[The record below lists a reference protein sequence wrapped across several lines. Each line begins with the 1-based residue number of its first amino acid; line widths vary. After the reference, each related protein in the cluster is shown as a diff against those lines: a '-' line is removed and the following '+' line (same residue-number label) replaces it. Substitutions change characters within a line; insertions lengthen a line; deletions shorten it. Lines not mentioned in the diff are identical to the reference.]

1 MITIRHCRQTAQE
14 AYKPKYEWPVI
25 ERKEPVKPDSANK
38 PVSREPMVISE
49 RGNALIK
56 QIMAEYDLTREQLF
70 SSNRAKPIV
79 TARRHLMTL
88 MHVKLGWNACR
99 IAHFMGIDR
108 TTVSH
113 HIGLRRSSKV
123 KYGSFIMP

>member
-1 MITIRHCRQTAQE
+1 MITIRHCRQTAKE

-25 ERKEPVKPDSANK
+25 ERKEQPKPAAPLK
-38 PVSREPMVISE
+38 REPMVISE

-56 QIMAEYDLTREQLF
+56 QIMAEYDLTREQLL
-70 SSNRAKPIV
+70 SSSRAKPIV

-113 HIGLRRSSKV
+113 HIGLRRSSRV
-123 KYGSFIMP
+123 KYGTFIMP